1 TNLPEIG
8 SVFSGGRY
16 DGLVARFSNAAIP
29 ATGASVGVERLFAAM
44 EKLGMVATQKSTADV
59 IVLNFD
65 NSCTEWL
72 EGIVA
77 ELRRNGIKTDF
88 YLGQETTLKGQL
100 TYAIKQEVPFVII
113 AGPEEQQ
120 RGIVQLR
127 DTKEKKQ
134 REVAQKDL
142 PATLKKLLA

>member
-1 TNLPEIG
+1 LPEIG

-29 ATGASVGVERLFAAM
+29 ATGASVGVDRLFAAM

-72 EGIVA
+72 EEIAA

-120 RGIVQLR
+120 RSVVQLR
-127 DTKEKKQ
+127 NTKTRIQE
-134 REVAQKDL
+134 EVAVSKL
-142 PATLKKLLA
+142 ALALKGKMH